1 MKNYIDRDMILEKLT
16 DIKRGTDSNFVYAC
30 ADTIKEFVESLD
42 YITLDEVK
50 GNGENQNGNIH

>member
-1 MKNYIDRDMILEKLT
+1 MKNYIDRDMILAKLT

>member
-1 MKNYIDRDMILEKLT
+1 MKSYIDRDMNLKKLA